1 MPVVLL
7 QVEVAICVVVFVMV
21 GTIVVFGLLLAVLS
35 LLQEVNK
42 VVVFVNGG
50 VGDVVPPRLAV
61 MSVCRHAATPNDPTG
76 TWGSRR

>member
-50 VGDVVPPRLAV
+50 VGDDSVSVVVVVDMLAI
-61 MSVCRHAATPNDPTG
+61 
-76 TWGSRR
+76 